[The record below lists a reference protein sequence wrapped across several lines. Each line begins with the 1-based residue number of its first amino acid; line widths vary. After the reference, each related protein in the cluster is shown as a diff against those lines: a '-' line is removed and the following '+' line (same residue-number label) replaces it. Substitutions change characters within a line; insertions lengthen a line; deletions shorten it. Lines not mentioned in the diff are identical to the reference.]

1 MDFSMFETIENTVNT
16 ARSKIDQDIF
26 MKPNSMGRFPKN
38 TPIGMAYVP
47 MQQWDETYSIE
58 KGFDRGTIFPEL
70 DLPFAPE
77 EGRI

>member
-1 MDFSMFETIENTVNT
+1 MDFSMFERIENIADT
-16 ARSKIDQDIF
+16 AEFKTHKDSSIHTDT
-26 MKPNSMGRFPKN
+26 MGRFPEH

-47 MQQWDETYSIE
+47 MQQWGETYNIE

-77 EGRI
+77 EGCI